1 MPYDWLPQQTRLKFN
16 DLIRIQNLLIFMNMR
31 AILLKLTATD
41 PTRLK
46 IETAKQPDIFETAK
60 RPNMFKPNTKIDQ
73 KQAQRETL
81 RSTNIIVEQTQVHRD
96 KPRSIV
102 GL

>member
-1 MPYDWLPQQTRLKFN
+1 M
-16 DLIRIQNLLIFMNMR
+16 LIFKNMR
-31 AILLKLTATD
+31 AIFLQLTATD

-46 IETAKQPDIFETAK
+46 IETAKRPDV
-60 RPNMFKPNTKIDQ
+60 FKPNTKIDQ

-81 RSTNIIVEQTQVHRD
+81 RSTNTIVEQTQVHRG

-102 GL
+102 EL